1 MALKGSLRPAEILRS
16 HRVSPSSLTQTA
28 SFLWAS
34 PATLEKAEK
43 SSTASEKAKIRCL
56 SDWEE
61 SSVLANY
68 SQLWL
73 TCCDVKSWSFCMAQ
87 HMWEKKRERRLCTR
101 NQEKHWEPHVCRQ
114 ASLAGLGLLSAPH
127 GPGGDTGGPLR
138 LRSFKRKSWRGGK
151 TQQLVVLIKKKKK
164 KENPGTSRQEGNI
177 SLRNHQNSPTVRP
190 PSTSMK
196 WLMWEMIDNFP
207 PCGQDRQ
214 KSVPILQSRE
224 IMSQQSPLLINS
236 GGNNRPSQK
245 ALDNAWFLFF
255 KELAGIWPEEENDVY
270 SRSVRTYIRKGVQ

>member
-16 HRVSPSSLTQTA
+16 HQLSPSSLTQTA

-61 SSVLANY
+61 SSILANY

-87 HMWEKKRERRLCTR
+87 HMWKKKREREDCAPETR
-101 NQEKHWEPHVCRQ
+101 RSTGNHVCRQ
-114 ASLAGLGLLSAPH
+114 ASLAGCGLQSAPH

-151 TQQLVVLIKKKKK
+151 TQQLVVLI
-164 KENPGTSRQEGNI
+164 
-177 SLRNHQNSPTVRP
+177 
-190 PSTSMK
+190 
-196 WLMWEMIDNFP
+196 
-207 PCGQDRQ
+207 
-214 KSVPILQSRE
+214 
-224 IMSQQSPLLINS
+224 
-236 GGNNRPSQK
+236 
-245 ALDNAWFLFF
+245 
-255 KELAGIWPEEENDVY
+255 
-270 SRSVRTYIRKGVQ
+270 